1 MVSLEAGE
9 DECVVLQRG
18 GELRGCLGLNS
29 GVDGAV
35 EGVVGF
41 LDKRCDLGV
50 GQHLGRETALG
61 KDLAHGAVEDLTV
74 EGDAP
79 DIASRQG
86 KQIRPV

>member
-9 DECVVLQRG
+9 DECIVLQRG

-41 LDKRCDLGV
+41 LDKRCDG
-50 GQHLGRETALG
+50 GNCQHLGRETALG
-61 KDLAHGAVEDLTV
+61 KDLAHGAVEYITV

-79 DIASRQG
+79 YIATREG